1 MLQKAGILLV
11 AGLLGAASAVGI
23 AACGEKR
30 GSVKFDT
37 GTGGTETTATTPPT
51 STER

>member
-30 GSVKFDT
+30 GTVKFET
-37 GTGGTETTATTPPT
+37 GTGETTATTSPT